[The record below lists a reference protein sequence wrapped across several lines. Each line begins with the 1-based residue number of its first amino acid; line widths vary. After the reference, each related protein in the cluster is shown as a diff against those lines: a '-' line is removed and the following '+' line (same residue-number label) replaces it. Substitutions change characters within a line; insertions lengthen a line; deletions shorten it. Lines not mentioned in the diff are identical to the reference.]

1 MKVRSF
7 MHIAICVRDLEKS
20 LHFYRDILG
29 MKVTMQA
36 TQPMDNNR
44 PGSRSPL
51 MYDTAHSSRYVAFVW
66 LDDPAA
72 TEPYLV
78 LSSHPSDPANG
89 EPIKLDQIGITH
101 ISFGVDDVPRVAEEL
116 IAKGVPIAGKI
127 EDFYDPNGQLRTFLV
142 HDPDQILVQF
152 EQTR

>member
-7 MHIAICVRDLEKS
+7 THIAICVRDLEKS

-29 MKVTMQA
+29 MKVTMQV
-36 TQPMDNNR
+36 TQPMDNR
-44 PGSRSPL
+44 PGASSQA
-51 MYDTAHSSRYVAFVW
+51 MYDIAHDSRYVANLW

-78 LSSHPSDPANG
+78 LSSHPKDPANG

-127 EDFYDPNGQLRTFLV
+127 EDFYDPNGELRTFLV

-152 EQTR
+152 EKAA

>member
-7 MHIAICVRDLEKS
+7 THIAICVRDLEKS

-29 MKVTMQA
+29 MKVTMQV
-36 TQPMDNNR
+36 TQPMDNR
-44 PGSRSPL
+44 PGSTSPF
-51 MYDTAHSSRYVAFVW
+51 MYDTTHSSRYVANLW

-72 TEPYLV
+72 TQPYLV
-78 LSSHPSDPANG
+78 LSSHPIDPATG

-127 EDFYDPNGQLRTFLV
+127 EDFRDLNGQLRTFLV

-152 EQTR
+152 EKAR